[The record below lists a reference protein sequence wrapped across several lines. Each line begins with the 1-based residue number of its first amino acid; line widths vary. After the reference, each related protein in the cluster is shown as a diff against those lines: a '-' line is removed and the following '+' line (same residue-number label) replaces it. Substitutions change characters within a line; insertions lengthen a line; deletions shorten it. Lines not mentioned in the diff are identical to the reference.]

1 MPRRPR
7 QLVLSRK
14 EVGQRVKALRQ
25 EKGLTQMELAEAIG
39 THQTSL
45 SQIERGVRGAGV
57 PQVLKLS
64 RALGVSPE
72 RLLAPSKTLVAASRN
87 EKLLRRVRQVE
98 KLPLDHQEAVVQMLD
113 AFLKTQQ
120 GNGRG

>member
-1 MPRRPR
+1 MSRRPR
-7 QLVLSRK
+7 EFVLSKK
-14 EVGQRVKALRQ
+14 EVGQRVKTLRQ

-72 RLLAPSKTLVAASRN
+72 RLLAPSKPLVAASRN